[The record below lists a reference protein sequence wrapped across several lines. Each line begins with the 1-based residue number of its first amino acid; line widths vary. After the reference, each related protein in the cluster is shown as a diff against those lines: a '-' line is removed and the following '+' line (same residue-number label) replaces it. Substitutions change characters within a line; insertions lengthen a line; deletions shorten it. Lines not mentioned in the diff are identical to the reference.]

1 MRNGQKN
8 CQFTVKSL
16 EVWKEQSFMQSTCG
30 WPGTKKGSHESR
42 GLGLVT
48 ELKIQKPRA
57 PGHEFGIKT
66 TFPLTNTLAVR
77 RFLSNFLD
85 VSLFKESK
93 KRSEEKGK

>member
-1 MRNGQKN
+1 MVLFSDYHANPPNHHVNPLQ
-8 CQFTVKSL
+8 T
-16 EVWKEQSFMQSTCG
+16 
-30 WPGTKKGSHESR
+30 HE
-42 GLGLVT
+42 
-48 ELKIQKPRA
+48 KPNWKPRA